1 MDNLNLTRMQQE
13 RLDDFDVLM
22 LAELSDIVEEVA
34 IMDALCSM
42 KDYSVVQYNGMN
54 VGIKA

>member
-22 LAELSDIVEEVA
+22 LAELPDIIEDVA
-34 IMDALCSM
+34 MMDAMCALI
-42 KDYSVVQYNGMN
+42 DEN
-54 VGIKA
+54 VLVHAATIS

>member
-22 LAELSDIVEEVA
+22 LAELPDIIEDVA
-34 IMDALCSM
+34 MMDAMCTLI
-42 KDYSVVQYNGMN
+42 DEHVPVHAAAIN
-54 VGIKA
+54 